1 MWIPFSMPEYASRI
15 WIVSIIGGL
24 AFAWAVTRRNY
35 DERKVFWTYYAYAA
49 TCALI
54 LILT

>member
-1 MWIPFSMPEYASRI
+1 MPEYASRI
-15 WIVSIIGGL
+15 WIPSIVSGL
-24 AFAWAVTRRNY
+24 AFGWAVTRKNY

>member
-1 MWIPFSMPEYASRI
+1 MSEYASQI
-15 WIVSIIGGL
+15 WIVSVIGGL
-24 AFAWAVTRRNY
+24 AFAWAVTRKDY

>member
-1 MWIPFSMPEYASRI
+1 MPEYASRI
-15 WIVSIIGGL
+15 WIVSVIGGL
-24 AFAWAVTRRNY
+24 AFAWAVTRKNY